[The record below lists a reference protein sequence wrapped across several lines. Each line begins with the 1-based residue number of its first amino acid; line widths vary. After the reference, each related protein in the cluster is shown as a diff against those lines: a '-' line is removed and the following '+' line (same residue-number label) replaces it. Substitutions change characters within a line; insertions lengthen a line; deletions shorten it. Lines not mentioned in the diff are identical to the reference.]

1 MIFKSRNRNEA
12 HTLQG
17 RCLNPGVHLQPVAF
31 FIQDPSSSTPR
42 TTTDSSTRLQTCLR
56 RHDLPSRCM
65 YLAEAQ
71 MTTSEVLR
79 AFQHNEPG
87 LFLGSAFMT
96 VGLVSAGFCLMRRK
110 ADVLLISLAVFA
122 FLYGERL
129 WWDSALTVPAGE
141 FLRRIRHAINPL
153 VPVPAF
159 IFFQT
164 AGLLPRRGKPYTYVA
179 ISIFLILT
187 LLTTILGWQ
196 PILHQ
201 ANNVVVIIA
210 LIAVLVHSVLQGSRD
225 RDYRVLRGGL
235 LVFVGLALWD
245 NSLGQHLGWTETE
258 PYGFAVFL
266 ACMGYVAG
274 RRVLQRD
281 QELTEVRQEL
291 ELARRIQ
298 LSILPEKFPDS
309 TPFDVAARY
318 VPMTSVA
325 GDLYD
330 FLVAGDRQAGL
341 LIADVSGHGVPAA
354 LIASMVKMAAISQRD
369 HAAHPAELLRGM
381 NRALYGNTQGQYVTA
396 AYAWIDA
403 ENREVLYAAAG
414 HPSMLRL
421 REGRVTEIVENGL
434 LLAAVDSVEYA
445 ETTVE
450 LEPED
455 RLLLYTDG
463 LVEARNGAGE
473 IFGEAALSAAF
484 AASARL
490 SPAEAADQIIASVQR
505 WSRTQDDDL
514 TILVCDFAGAATS

>member
-1 MIFKSRNRNEA
+1 MLY
-12 HTLQG
+12 H
-17 RCLNPGVHLQPVAF
+17 P
-31 FIQDPSSSTPR
+31 
-42 TTTDSSTRLQTCLR
+42 
-56 RHDLPSRCM
+56 
-65 YLAEAQ
+65 LAMWLTE
-71 MTTSEVLR
+71 TSLTAGEVLR
-79 AFQHNEPG
+79 AFHRDEPY
-87 LFLGSAFMT
+87 LILGSAFTT
-96 VGLVSAGFCLMRRK
+96 VGVVSVGYCLMRRRFD
-110 ADVLLISLAVFA
+110 ALLVWMAVFA
-122 FLYGERL
+122 HLYGQRL
-129 WWDSALTVPAGE
+129 WMNSGLLRMTIPDSE
-141 FLRRIRHAINPL
+141 FFRRLSAATDYL
-153 VPVPAF
+153 VPIPAF
-159 IFFQT
+159 LFFQAAGFLGRWGRKIT
-164 AGLLPRRGKPYTYVA
+164 VAMVALFAGLVAGTVLAGALPSFRLINNSVIVVAVAAMMIRMLLLRG
-179 ISIFLILT
+179 
-187 LLTTILGWQ
+187 
-196 PILHQ
+196 
-201 ANNVVVIIA
+201 
-210 LIAVLVHSVLQGSRD
+210 D
-225 RDYRVLRGGL
+225 RDFTVVRIGLISFGVLSL
-235 LVFVGLALWD
+235 LD
-245 NSLGQHLGWTETE
+245 NLIPGMKVE
-258 PYGFAVFL
+258 PYGFAVLLGSF
-266 ACMGYVAG
+266 GYVAA
-274 RRVLQRD
+274 RRTLKRDEEYGEIQR
-281 QELTEVRQEL
+281 
-291 ELARRIQ
+291 ELALARGIQHSLLPAGFPECAAFRI
-298 LSILPEKFPDS
+298 
-309 TPFDVAARY
+309 AARY
-318 VPMTSVA
+318 VPMNSVA

-330 FLVAGDRQAGL
+330 VLASDGEHIGL

-514 TILVCDFAGAATS
+514 TILVCDFAGAATSRPGTPSSLETRFSEKPWRASD

>member
-1 MIFKSRNRNEA
+1 
-12 HTLQG
+12 
-17 RCLNPGVHLQPVAF
+17 
-31 FIQDPSSSTPR
+31 
-42 TTTDSSTRLQTCLR
+42 
-56 RHDLPSRCM
+56 M

-96 VGLVSAGFCLMRRK
+96 VGLVAAGFCLMRRK

-266 ACMGYVAG
+266 SCMGYVAG
-274 RRVLQRD
+274 RRVLRRD

-354 LIASMVKMAAISQRD
+354 LIASMVKMAATSQRA
-369 HAAHPAELLRGM
+369 HAAHPAELLAGM
-381 NRALYGNTQGQYVTA
+381 NAALCGNTQGQFVTA
-396 AYAWIDA
+396 AYVYLDGQA
-403 ENREVLYAAAG
+403 RELRYAAAG
-414 HPSMLRL
+414 HPSMLLMRN
-421 REGRVTEIVENGL
+421 GQVTEIAENGL
-434 LLAAVDSVEYA
+434 LLAATGEAAY
-445 ETTVE
+445 TQRTLT
-450 LEPED
+450 LERGD

-463 LVEARNGAGE
+463 LLEAKNAEGRL
-473 IFGEAALSAAF
+473 FGDASLAAALERTIGLAAADAVQRIIAEVQQW
-484 AASARL
+484 AASQ
-490 SPAEAADQIIASVQR
+490 E
-505 WSRTQDDDL
+505 DDL
-514 TILVCDFAGAATS
+514 TALVCDFVAAG